1 MKKIYKNLKTYI
13 KIEKTVITFGV
24 IEIEKQKSDQYKRS
38 TSITNIIDV
47 NKIAVSNL
55 VS

>member
-1 MKKIYKNLKTYI
+1 MKTYI

-24 IEIEKQKSDQYKRS
+24 IEIENQKSDQYKRS